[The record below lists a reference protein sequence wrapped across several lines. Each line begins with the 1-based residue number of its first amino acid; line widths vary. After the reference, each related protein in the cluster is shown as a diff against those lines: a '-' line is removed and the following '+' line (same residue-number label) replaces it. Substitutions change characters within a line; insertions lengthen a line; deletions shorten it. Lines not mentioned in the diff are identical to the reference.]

1 MGSHIRTCLVFL
13 KQKYQCILG
22 GTTIEYVE
30 KIHNCAMEWVLETPH
45 GLEKNHHLHDKMGYV
60 KTGKTEKINDKLT
73 IEHFKKE
80 ISNQIETI
88 LEFKK

>member
-1 MGSHIRTCLVFL
+1 
-13 KQKYQCILG
+13 
-22 GTTIEYVE
+22 
-30 KIHNCAMEWVLETPH
+30 MEWVLETPH

-80 ISNQIETI
+80 ISN
-88 LEFKK
+88 